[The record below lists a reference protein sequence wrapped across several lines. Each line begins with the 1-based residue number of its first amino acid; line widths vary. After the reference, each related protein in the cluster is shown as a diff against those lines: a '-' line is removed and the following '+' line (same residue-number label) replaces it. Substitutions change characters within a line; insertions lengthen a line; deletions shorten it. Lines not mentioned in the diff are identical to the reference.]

1 MPVGESSPVDQS
13 PISLTQVSAV
23 GAAIVVAA
31 LAYRGAVAVARIAIR
46 ELDYRVGGDLD
57 TWLGNRR

>member
-1 MPVGESSPVDQS
+1 MDQS

-31 LAYRGAVAVARIAIR
+31 LAYRGAVAVTRMAMR
-46 ELDYRVGGDLD
+46 ELDYRAGGDLD
-57 TWLGNRR
+57 TWFSRR

>member
-1 MPVGESSPVDQS
+1 MPGGESSHVDQP

-23 GAAIVVAA
+23 GAAIVVAV
-31 LAYRGAVAVARIAIR
+31 LAYRGAVAVTRIAIR
-46 ELDYRVGGDLD
+46 ELDYRAGGDLD